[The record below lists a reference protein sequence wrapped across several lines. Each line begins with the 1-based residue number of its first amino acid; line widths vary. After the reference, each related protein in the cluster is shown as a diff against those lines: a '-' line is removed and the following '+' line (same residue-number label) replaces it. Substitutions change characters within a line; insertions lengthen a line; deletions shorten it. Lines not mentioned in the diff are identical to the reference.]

1 MQDLPAKERQVG
13 RKHRLAWH
21 LSIILVLKAVLLAT
35 LWNIFIKP
43 HKVSIDAEAMGDRIT
58 ITRSANNYPQ
68 EKANDRLDGR

>member
-1 MQDLPAKERQVG
+1 MQYLPAKERQVG

-21 LSIILVLKAVLLAT
+21 LSIILVLKMVILAT

-43 HKVSIDAEAMGDRIT
+43 HKVSIDAEAMGDRIA
-58 ITRSANNYPQ
+58 RSANQHPQ